1 MVMEALAL
9 NGTYNPNSIKTKADA
24 MRYAFDLTTVRNF
37 SIGATEIDVEKAM
50 DVYTCFI
57 SNIELPDYESP
68 TVEGLVEKFNEL
80 MTAIFDMMSKT
91 KTDE

>member
-1 MVMEALAL
+1 MEALAL

-50 DVYTCFI
+50 DVYTCFT
-57 SNIELPDYESP
+57 SNIELPDYQSP
-68 TVEGLVEKFNEL
+68 TVDGLIEKFNEL
-80 MTAIFDMMSKT
+80 MTAFSDMMSKT